1 MSKRYGRNQKR
12 RARERIAALEE
23 NGVRLRNAYA
33 RRTAENADLTDHVQ
47 YVASVLGHMSI
58 LSGESLHHTDGDDG
72 MRLHVHN
79 PLSFLPGSLDE
90 SEVAMMEIM
99 RLLDVSAVRDMAKR
113 SIHAIVHV
121 GREQSCYAISET
133 TLRSM
138 SREQLAHFLTRKVAP
153 LLCEVMAE
161 LMQKKLDHA
170 TASRL

>member
-1 MSKRYGRNQKR
+1 MSKRFGRNQRR
-12 RARERIAALEE
+12 RAREQIERFASMYMEQQRI
-23 NGVRLRNAYA
+23 NRRQVRDI
-33 RRTAENADLTDHVQ
+33 ADLQEHVR
-47 YVASVLGHMSI
+47 YVASTLGHMSI
-58 LSGESLHHTDGDDG
+58 LAGESLQHADGYDG
-72 MRLHVHN
+72 MQLHVHN
-79 PLSFLPGSLDE
+79 PLSFLPGALDE

-99 RLLDVSAVRDMAKR
+99 RLLDVEAVRDMARR

-121 GREQSCYAISET
+121 GREQACYAISET

-161 LMQKKLDHA
+161 LMQKKLEHA